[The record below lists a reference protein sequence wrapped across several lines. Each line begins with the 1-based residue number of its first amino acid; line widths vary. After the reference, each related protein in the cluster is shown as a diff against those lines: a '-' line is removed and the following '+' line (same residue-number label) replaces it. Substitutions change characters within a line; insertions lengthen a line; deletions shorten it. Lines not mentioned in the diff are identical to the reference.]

1 MTVNVQAQQPSQEE
15 RPRSRDTSP
24 QASHHPKQG
33 STDYGRRHP
42 EDTPFYSPSQGPKD
56 SNVLANGRSRSNS
69 VSKTFQESTDL
80 TDRNWQEGSPISSG
94 SRKSEGPYRN
104 TRHSQQYS
112 SSREEGSL
120 RDIERG
126 ARRRSSGDE
135 EYKDELMF
143 EEGQENGD
151 DELYEDNEDD
161 DDNANEDNDDEDEDE
176 EESEST
182 QPSKNEDGTNTL
194 VFSMYGARKQSKVR
208 SMFVDK
214 LLKMV
219 EDPSIQHLISWA
231 KEGDMFY
238 VYNCVKLSQYIL
250 PKFFKHNNWQSFV
263 RQLNM
268 YGFHKKESSMN
279 RKNPETQRWQFYHPH
294 FQREFPHLRK
304 NIKRKSTRTM
314 SAVPTASRVVFEHG
328 KGYFLQREDRSRSNS
343 GEENGPE
350 QSTKASPILDESS
363 TPSSVPPV
371 PAPTRHYSHYATL
384 GSVSNVPP
392 RDRKLPDTIAP
403 PITREN
409 GPVYPHHNPAY
420 LRETY
425 ERPRGNLA
433 QVNFLPDTFLRKIQV
448 EESMARDPIRDTAA

>member
-1 MTVNVQAQQPSQEE
+1 MTVNVQAQQPSEEEE
-15 RPRSRDTSP
+15 RPTSRDTSP
-24 QASHHPKQG
+24 HASHHPKQG
-33 STDYGRRHP
+33 SIDYGRRHP
-42 EDTPFYSPSQGPKD
+42 EDTPFYSPPQRPND
-56 SNVLANGRSRSNS
+56 SNVRANGRSRSNS
-69 VSKTFQESTDL
+69 VSKTFQESTDSV
-80 TDRNWQEGSPISSG
+80 DKNWKERSPISPG

-126 ARRRSSGDE
+126 ARRKSSGDE
-135 EYKDELMF
+135 EYKDELMS
-143 EEGQENGD
+143 EEGQDNGD
-151 DELYEDNEDD
+151 DELYEDNDDD

-182 QPSKNEDGTNTL
+182 QTSKNEDGTNTL

-350 QSTKASPILDESS
+350 KKRPTCDHGMMLPTTDTLHSLIAHMRSRLATQSTPDLTS
-363 TPSSVPPV
+363 TRLVCLCK
-371 PAPTRHYSHYATL
+371 TL
-384 GSVSNVPP
+384 KELGLHLLFLLQLYMIN
-392 RDRKLPDTIAP
+392 
-403 PITREN
+403 
-409 GPVYPHHNPAY
+409 
-420 LRETY
+420 
-425 ERPRGNLA
+425 GNLTQA
-433 QVNFLPDTFLRKIQV
+433 SFLQDTFLRKIQF
-448 EESMARDPIRDTAA
+448 EESMARDPIRDMAA